1 MKIGITGLPGSG
13 KSTVFSAITHI
24 REKVGEN
31 IKQHLGTVKVAD
43 TRLDEL
49 AKAFNSKKVTYI
61 EITVLDIP
69 GFNAGHL
76 PEVDA
81 FACVTGSFYS
91 KDSVK
96 DIEEIKGHFVKP
108 VLYINN
114 ISETDI
120 GKGPPKPLLDYIG
133 KNSLNMIEFC
143 GKTELDILDIPE
155 NERASFLKE
164 MGVDVMARDKF
175 IEAVFRLLDLVTFFT
190 VKGEEARAWAIRKG
204 TAAIEAAAKIH
215 TDMKRGFIRAEVV
228 SYKNLMECGGKI
240 QEARSRGL
248 LRLEGKNYIVN
259 DGDILDIRFNV

>member
-13 KSTVFSAITHI
+13 KSTVFSAITHL
-24 REKVGEN
+24 REAAGDKV
-31 IKQHLGTVKVAD
+31 KPHLGMLKVLD
-43 TRLDEL
+43 PRLDGL
-49 AKAFNSKKVTYI
+49 AKAFSSKKVTYI
-61 EITVLDIP
+61 EIGVLDIP

-76 PEVDA
+76 PDVDA

-91 KDSVK
+91 KDVVR

-114 ISETDI
+114 IAETDI
-120 GKGPPKPLLDYIG
+120 GKGFPKPLLDYLE

-143 GKTELDILDIPE
+143 GKTELDILEVPE
-155 NERASFLKE
+155 NERDSFLKE

-175 IEAVFRLLDLVTFFT
+175 IEAVFGLLDLITFFT

-204 TAAIEAAAKIH
+204 TAAIEAAGKIH
-215 TDMKRGFIRAEVV
+215 TDMKRGFIRAETV
-228 SYKNLMECGGKI
+228 SYKDLTECGGKI
-240 QEARSRGL
+240 QEARSKGL
-248 LRLEGKNYIVN
+248 LKVEGKDYVVK